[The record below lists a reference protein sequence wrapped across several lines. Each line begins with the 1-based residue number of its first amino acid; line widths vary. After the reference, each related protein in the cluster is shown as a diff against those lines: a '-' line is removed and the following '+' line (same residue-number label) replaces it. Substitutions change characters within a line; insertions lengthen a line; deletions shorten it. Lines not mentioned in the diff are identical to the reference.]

1 MKHKHPPLCPVVHMP
16 LADKFNQ
23 PVCINLK
30 DHNESW
36 ILNIFDSVTK
46 YSAVCL
52 ISSEHQDE
60 IVAGIYLIQIA
71 PSLSKKVLNSLMT
84 NAGR

>member
-1 MKHKHPPLCPVVHMP
+1 MNPGFWTFLT
-16 LADKFNQ
+16 
-23 PVCINLK
+23 
-30 DHNESW
+30 
-36 ILNIFDSVTK
+36 VTK

-84 NAGR
+84 NAGRWEMKYQN